1 MLKHEC
7 TQIIN
12 ATKNRECTNENV
24 DIERG
29 EKKQTKAKEDYQKE
43 VIRTRNRN
51 NEKNN
56 IEILNTKKKKKQMNK
71 KIKAQDRK
79 KKQEMK
85 SNENRNGAINKTIQI
100 VIKIKR

>member
-1 MLKHEC
+1 MNVR
-7 TQIIN
+7 TIIN

-29 EKKQTKAKEDYQKE
+29 ERKWTKAKKDYQKG

-56 IEILNTKKKKKQMNK
+56 IGSTKKKKK
-71 KIKAQDRK
+71 KID
-79 KKQEMK
+79 E
-85 SNENRNGAINKTIQI
+85 
-100 VIKIKR
+100 